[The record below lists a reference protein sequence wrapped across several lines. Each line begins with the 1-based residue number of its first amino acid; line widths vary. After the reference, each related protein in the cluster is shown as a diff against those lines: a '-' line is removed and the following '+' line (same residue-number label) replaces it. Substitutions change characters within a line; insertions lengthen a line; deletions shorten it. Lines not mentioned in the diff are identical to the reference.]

1 MNPEALKN
9 RKTSKSKLLKRIG
22 NRVVEFLLL
31 VWRFIK
37 WFVFGNVAI
46 YVATRV
52 INFLEDP
59 YMDDWSISGYYQDEL
74 LIMAI
79 QTIFFILLF
88 SLLVSL
94 YKLLF
99 KKDYRWQ
106 TFFVIIVSMIFVI
119 YGVFF

>member
-1 MNPEALKN
+1 MKKTRKGFKN
-9 RKTSKSKLLKRIG
+9 ILVEIG
-22 NRVVEFLLL
+22 LFFLSI
-31 VWRFIK
+31 IK
-37 WFVFGNVAI
+37 WFIFGNVAI
-46 YVATRV
+46 YVSTRA
-52 INFLEDP
+52 INFFEDP
-59 YMDDWSISGYYQDEL
+59 YMEDGSFSGYYQEEL

-79 QTIFFILLF
+79 QTLFFILLF

-106 TFFVIIVSMIFVI
+106 TFFILIVTLAFTV